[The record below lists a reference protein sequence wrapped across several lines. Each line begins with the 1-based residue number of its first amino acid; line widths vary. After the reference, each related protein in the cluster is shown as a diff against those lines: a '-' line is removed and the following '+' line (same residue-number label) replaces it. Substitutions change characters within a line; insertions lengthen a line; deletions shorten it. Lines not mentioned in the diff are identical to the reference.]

1 MHHDIEIK
9 TETKDQR
16 CTVTSSVNGKNTA
29 FWIDFSLQ
37 DIDEEKIN
45 FYAVEIA
52 LGWLIAVSKRDG
64 ATSVSLTCSHAPRR
78 SVIESWCLL
87 SQTILRSLT
96 AEKETIIRGE
106 SQKKLEPGVCVS
118 WGGGKDSYAALDII
132 SKVAKDKKKFIFDFT
147 SHSHSGKVAKKISRR
162 KMLTT
167 EPTKEKF
174 GADSISVTSNAPSQM
189 QMPNSANYFSF
200 LPFLSAE
207 YGIDMFCY
215 SFESMFF
222 YDGSSSFQFPVG
234 RSQHY
239 DMSRTLSA
247 KILSLLMGR
256 VTGREFNIFNAN
268 YQFTEY
274 SAFIYVA
281 KHCQDGLS
289 NIMMCEIGGDE
300 KWCGACTKCAQMVLY
315 SLSLDVEQKE
325 IDPNHFL
332 SNSPWVEKA
341 LSSDET
347 WYKGLTYPGHIDS
360 FRFVLSKIP
369 EESISE
375 LSETA
380 QKNLRTI
387 ISKHADS
394 NTREEDG
401 IFAKNLFASWPPK
414 YAPEV
419 YKYLSELLP
428 VYESPKFEKHWGR
441 STVLRN
447 EELQATTRATQFI
460 GFLLEQNDAL
470 RT

>member
-1 MHHDIEIK
+1 MHHEIEINTTTRGK
-9 TETKDQR
+9 R
-16 CTVTSSVNGKNTA
+16 CTVASSINGNDIS

-37 DIDEEKIN
+37 DIEEEKIN
-45 FYAVEIA
+45 FYTTEIA
-52 LGWLIAVSKRDG
+52 LGWLIAISKRDG
-64 ATSVSLTCSHAPRR
+64 ATSVSLSCSHAPRTR
-78 SVIESWCLL
+78 VIESWCLL
-87 SQTILRSLT
+87 SQTSLKNLT
-96 AEKETIIRGE
+96 SENKTIIKRE
-106 SQKKLEPGVCVS
+106 KKQHSGVCIS

-132 SKVAKDKKKFIFDFT
+132 SKVVKDKKRFIFDFT
-147 SHSHSGKVAKKISRR
+147 SHSHSGKVSNKITRR
-162 KMLTT
+162 NALTT
-167 EPTKEKF
+167 RPTKEKF
-174 GADSISVTSNAPSQM
+174 NAESITVTSNAPSQM

-222 YDGSSSFQFPVG
+222 YDGTSNFQFPVS

-247 KILSLLMGR
+247 KILSLLMSR
-256 VTGREFNIFNAN
+256 VTGQEFNIFNAN

-315 SLSLDVEQKE
+315 SLSLGVKQNE
-325 IDPNHFL
+325 IDTNHFL
-332 SNSPWVEKA
+332 SNSPWVKKVLA
-341 LSSDET
+341 SDET

-360 FRFVLSKIP
+360 FRFVLSKISD
-369 EESISE
+369 ESMSE
-375 LSETA
+375 LSDTA
-380 QKNLRTI
+380 QNNLREI

-394 NTREEDG
+394 ETREEDG
-401 IFAKNLFASWPPK
+401 IFAKNLFASWPQK
-414 YAPEV
+414 YSPEV

-441 STVLRN
+441 NTVLRN

-460 GFLLEQNDAL
+460 SFLLEQNDIL